1 MGRYNII
8 KRLKLKPLLAIDVSK
23 FNIRLSSEHLALE
36 ESGFPDGVNCPI
48 RVRRFLFFISNNV
61 LHASIRGTIF
71 LKVA

>member
-1 MGRYNII
+1 M
-8 KRLKLKPLLAIDVSK
+8 SK

-71 LKVA
+71 FESSIRGTRTHYKEKSGGC